1 MLHRDEWL
9 SNYFDGGA
17 YAYQPI
23 KNSEKSP
30 KIKKG
35 FLYAKIPSENLALCN
50 QLIGEQYNLVD
61 ISLLFEQ
68 KTPVNFDAKK
78 NLAVDF
84 VKKIEEKEII
94 DIAYQS
100 FIFSR
105 FHQDTRIPKNVA
117 DQIKADWVKNY
128 FLGLRGDNMI
138 AAHVDGKVVGFLL
151 LIHQNTIDLIAVLSG
166 FQKQGIAT
174 ALMGFANQKVGLL
187 KAGTQL
193 NNHGSMIMYQRSG
206 FFLTQAHYVLHKFL

>member
-1 MLHRDEWL
+1 MLRRDEWL

-17 YAYQPI
+17 YIYKHIGNDEA
-23 KNSEKSP
+23 SRE
-30 KIKKG
+30 IKKG
-35 FLYAKIPSENLALCN
+35 FLYTKIPSENLALCN
-50 QLIGEQYNLVD
+50 QLIHDQFKLVD
-61 ISLLFEQ
+61 IALLFEQ
-68 KTPVNFDAKK
+68 KTQINFDVKK
-78 NLAVDF
+78 NITVDF
-84 VKKIEEKEII
+84 VKKTKEKNII

-100 FIFSR
+100 FTFSR

-117 DQIKADWVKNY
+117 NQIKADWVKNY

-151 LIHQNTIDLIAVLSG
+151 LIHQNTIDLIAVLPG

-174 ALMGFANQKVGLL
+174 ALMGFANEKVGLL

-193 NNHGSMIMYQRSG
+193 NNHGSIMMYQRSG